1 MYIYNRNR
9 EYMLKENE
17 IFKKAPV
24 KRYSICSW
32 LTELLFG
39 V

>member
-1 MYIYNRNR
+1 
-9 EYMLKENE
+9 MLKENE